1 MSYVGW
7 KDMKSA
13 MRYIEASPFPRMKR
27 THGKAC
33 VTLDTVSFY

>member
-13 MRYIEASPFPRMKR
+13 MRYIEASPFLGMTRLAEKP
-27 THGKAC
+27 
-33 VTLDTVSFY
+33 LES